1 MTRSLPTVAMGLVLC
16 GVACIPLTG
25 DNGGQK
31 HMPTDCAP
39 GGNAAWLESDLE
51 AKIVWPVPCPFT
63 VSSG

>member
-31 HMPTDCAP
+31 HMPTDLR
-39 GGNAAWLESDLE
+39 AWWKRCM
-51 AKIVWPVPCPFT
+51 ARV
-63 VSSG
+63 